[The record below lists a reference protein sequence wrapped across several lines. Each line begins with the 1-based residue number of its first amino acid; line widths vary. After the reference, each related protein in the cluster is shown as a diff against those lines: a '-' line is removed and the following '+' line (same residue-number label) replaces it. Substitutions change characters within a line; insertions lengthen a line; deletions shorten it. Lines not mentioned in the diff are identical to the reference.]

1 MLLRAVYIDNSNVSN
16 DLDKNRPN
24 LENDNNLSTMSNS
37 KQSPWSNA
45 SNETKKNELKRGFK
59 IAHLNVRILVKNI
72 DQLRIYLQDQQFDVI
87 SINETTLAMIYLE
100 RIGTEME
107 GV

>member
-24 LENDNNLSTMSNS
+24 LENDNNLRTMSNS
-37 KQSPWSNA
+37 KQSPWPNA

-59 IAHLNVRILVKNI
+59 IVHLNVRILVKNI

-87 SINETTLAMIYLE
+87 SINETTLDD
-100 RIGTEME
+100 T
-107 GV
+107 